1 MLPDLFYAGSKV
13 RVFHTPD
20 GIAFAAVDVCGLLG
34 IKNHRHAV
42 HDFNANQKGV
52 VLTDTLGGRQK
63 IVVVYKP
70 GLYQLVLKS
79 GKPEARK
86 FQDWVTDE
94 VLPCIEKYGTYPAP
108 VIHQVTM
115 RPFLHRTQFC
125 LGSPR
130 SCPRGTGASSRTRL
144 LCSSRS
150 RSSWAPRTSRR
161 TSTTC
166 STGRWGSTGRCSGTG
181 SRGRRSPHV
190 SPQREA
196 PLSASNSV
204 TGQARTGRAPSQDAA
219 IVVAS
224 TLPLTS
230 AGVSEPSRSA

>member
-125 LGSPR
+125 LGIAEKLPTGYW
-130 SCPRGTGASSRTRL
+130 CVFTHAATLLVEVEKFMGTTDVTPDEYDL
-144 LCSSRS
+144 LDGSVGKHWSLFRH
-150 RSSWAPRTSRR
+150 RQPWAAKSA
-161 TSTTC
+161 C
-166 STGRWGSTGRCSGTG
+166 
-181 SRGRRSPHV
+181 V
-190 SPQREA
+190 AAEA

-204 TGQARTGRAPSQDAA
+204 TGRPGQARPASQDAA